1 MSVTTRIWAVAV
13 ALLLA
18 GGCAFGP
25 RPAPREPD
33 KAREKAI
40 RGAVH
45 FDNGRLDRAERDFKK
60 ALWLDQAQDRLASL
74 SRDYDNLA
82 ALALRQG
89 DYGRALEYLAR
100 AASVQRRTGGSDG
113 LARSLAAMAAV
124 EDLAGRPDE
133 AARLIEEALGLA
145 PEAGAARLYVLN
157 VKGWHLLEAG
167 DGAGAEAPLQEAM
180 EIGRSVAGVDIR
192 LRAATHH
199 HLGRCLLERGELK
212 AARGL
217 LEDALE
223 LDRQGK
229 YPAGVASDLDQLAAL
244 EAAEGRLD
252 EAFVLYERAF
262 NLYVY
267 LKDVRRARILL
278 ARLERHNLEA
288 RLGRNVLQ
296 LQEALARVEKAS
308 ARAGY
313 SLGSTSTTQ

>member
-1 MSVTTRIWAVAV
+1 MTTRIWAAAL

-25 RPAPREPD
+25 RPAPKEPD

-45 FDNGRLDRAERDFKK
+45 FENGRLDRAERDFKK
-60 ALWLDQAQDRLASL
+60 AIWLDQAEDRLASL
-74 SRDYDNLA
+74 SRDYNNLA

-100 AASVQRRTGGSDG
+100 AAGIHRQAGEKAG

-133 AARLIEEALGLA
+133 AARLIEEALGLV
-145 PEAGAARLYVLN
+145 PEAGGARLYVLN

-167 DGAGAEAPLQEAM
+167 DLAAAEAPLQEAI
-180 EIGRSVAGVDIR
+180 EIGGSVAGADSR
-192 LRAATHH
+192 LLAATRH
-199 HLGRCLLERGELK
+199 HLGRCLLERGDLK

-229 YPAGVASDLDQLAAL
+229 YPAGIASDLDQLAAL
-244 EAAEGRLD
+244 EATEGRLD
-252 EAFVLYERAF
+252 EACALYERAF

-267 LKDVRRARILL
+267 LKDVRRARALL

-288 RLGRNVLQ
+288 RLGLEVLR
-296 LQEALARVEKAS
+296 LREALARVEEAS